1 MGNAIDN
8 KFHLND
14 SEIFNEIIERSKVS
28 KKTKEKLTKYKDMFN
43 NDALNRID
51 ILQYIVEEYLSLKE
65 CLLSKYVS
73 NQIFSLTIPL
83 NFFYSNMLEETK
95 L

>member
-1 MGNAIDN
+1 MGNSIDQ
-8 KFHLND
+8 KYHVND

-28 KKTKEKLTKYKDMFN
+28 KKTKEKLSKYKDMFN

-65 CLLSKYVS
+65 FLLSKYVIS
-73 NQIFSLTIPL
+73 
-83 NFFYSNMLEETK
+83 K

>member
-1 MGNAIDN
+1 MGNTIDH
-8 KFHLND
+8 KFHIKD

-28 KKTKEKLTKYKDMFN
+28 KKTKEKLSKYKDMFN

-65 CLLSKYVS
+65 CLLSKYV
-73 NQIFSLTIPL
+73 
-83 NFFYSNMLEETK
+83 K
-95 L
+95 K